1 MDGFAD
7 VGVGEGNSNRTL
19 FEKERMSVGIGW
31 QRRAQCQSRG
41 RMSLISY
48 IMILNYPW
56 DI

>member
-1 MDGFAD
+1 MDLLIWEWGRGIAIECYLRENMC
-7 VGVGEGNSNRTL
+7 VG
-19 FEKERMSVGIGW
+19 MGW
-31 QRRAQCQSRG
+31 HRRAQCQSRE